1 MILDVLGGLAA
12 ADAVAAG
19 LLGLIVYVVGRRS
32 GHPVSGGNA
41 IGLAGCLT
49 LPAVLLYVAVW
60 LVLRGTG
67 G

>member
-1 MILDVLGGLAA
+1 MILEVVGWVAA

-19 LLGLIVYVVGRRS
+19 LLGLAVYVVGRRS
-32 GHPVSGGNA
+32 GHPVSGGKA

-49 LPAVLLYVAVW
+49 LPAVVLYAAVW
-60 LVLRGTG
+60 LWVRGPG